1 MPEMESIQGESFLC
15 PFVQQSRQ
23 MAHPALTRAFLQP
36 AATATMHCQPERCT
50 HPPPPV
56 PPFLLAQNL
65 SSKRIVPADNMRS
78 KSDDAKSVIGGK
90 RVNLI
95 QPRPFHSNV
104 HAHVS

>member
-15 PFVQQSRQ
+15 LFVHQSRQ
-23 MAHPALTRAFLQP
+23 MAHPALTKAFLQP
-36 AATATMHCQPERCT
+36 AATATMHCQAEWCT
-50 HPPPPV
+50 HPPPP
-56 PPFLLAQNL
+56 FLLVQNL
-65 SSKRIVPADNMRS
+65 SSKRIVPTDNMRS